1 MVLFAKMDPKMGPRS
16 TQDRPK
22 TGPRSSWIAF
32 VHLEFSFRFLIVSG
46 SVLVPFLA
54 PKWSPWGGGKLG
66 VPPPVGSKAVL
77 GSSWFG
83 PFFVLRF
90 GVAFLS
96 LLGAS
101 WSRFGAPLAS
111 FRVIFGSLG
120 PVLGRLGLC
129 WARFRPL
136 RAAFWSPI
144 TLYAHQ
150 FINSS
155 TVQPMACQ
163 HFATRA
169 GGLRAERLN

>member
-1 MVLFAKMDPKMGPRS
+1 M
-16 TQDRPK
+16 
-22 TGPRSSWIAF
+22 
-32 VHLEFSFRFLIVSG
+32 
-46 SVLVPFLA
+46 
-54 PKWSPWGGGKLG
+54 
-66 VPPPVGSKAVL
+66 

-90 GVAFLS
+90 GVSFLM
-96 LLGAS
+96 LLGVS

-111 FRVIFGSLG
+111 FWVILGSVG
-120 PVLGRLGLC
+120 PVLGRLGLS

-136 RAAFWSPI
+136 RGAFWSPI

-169 GGLRAERLN
+169 GGLREAIRRPLRSRQARVVNQSPKLSSFLSSGRKNTPQLAKQDARGDLTRALREVSPRDLFTTRRLGRPKFA

>member
-1 MVLFAKMDPKMGPRS
+1 MASQMEPWGCADSGGPASFGGLRQS
-16 TQDRPK
+16 QDR
-22 TGPRSSWIAF
+22 
-32 VHLEFSFRFLIVSG
+32 LG
-46 SVLVPFLA
+46 SVLFSSCRSGSLFWSSWA
-54 PKWSPWGGGKLG
+54 PLG
-66 VPPPVGSKAVL
+66 VV
-77 GSSWFG
+77 
-83 PFFVLRF
+83 
-90 GVAFLS
+90 FLS

-111 FRVIFGSLG
+111 FWVILSSLG
-120 PVLGRLGLC
+120 PVLGRLGLF

-155 TVQPMACQ
+155 TVQPMICQ

-169 GGLRAERLN
+169 GGLRAERLNLPSCERKAEL

>member
-1 MVLFAKMDPKMGPRS
+1 MDPKMEPRW
-16 TQDRPK
+16 TQDRSK
-22 TGPRSSWIAF
+22 TGPRSSWIVF
-32 VHLEFSFRFLIVSG
+32 FRLGFSLRFLIVFG
-46 SVLVPFLA
+46 SVLVPIWP
-54 PKWSPWGGGKLG
+54 PKWSPGEAAEVRKSDLGGAKT
-66 VPPPVGSKAVL
+66 VL

-90 GVAFLS
+90 GVSFLM

-111 FRVIFGSLG
+111 FWVILGSLG
-120 PVLGRLGLC
+120 PVLGRLGLS

-169 GGLRAERLN
+169 GGLRAERLNNLC